1 MSDSSNYNVAQ
12 LKELIRKKDLPT
24 SGIKNDLILRLQENC
39 PGIQDEIRQGI
50 NTEELREIVDDISS
64 LADVNYNA

>member
-12 LKELIRKKDLPT
+12 LKELIRKKDLLT

-50 NTEELREIVDDISS
+50 STEELREIVDDISS